1 MAETATTGRFANS
14 STFRSLRHRNVRL
27 FLGGLAVSQVGAWT
41 QFTAVA
47 IVLDD
52 LTASTT
58 AIGILTA
65 LQFGPLLLL
74 GAHAGAFAD
83 RFDRRR
89 IVLWT
94 QSALA
99 VQALGLAGAHLA
111 GVLNVGVIYALTVVL
126 GVVSAIDNPAR
137 RGFVTQLADPDE
149 LSNVMALNTATMT
162 GSRVFG
168 PAIAAIA
175 IGPFGAGWL
184 FMINAATSVAI
195 IWSIVA
201 VDGSRVHAVP
211 RAAAGGRPI
220 REAIGFIRSSSLIGP
235 VFIAFTVVSTFG
247 YNHNVSLPRMADELW
262 NDPRWFGWVMAAT
275 SVGSLT
281 GSLLTA
287 RRHEVGISWLVAS
300 ASLLGVAGLALA
312 WAPTGP
318 AALVI
323 AVPLGAGGAAF
334 IAGMNG
340 WSQQVCPPDMRGR
353 FLAFV
358 AIAFL
363 GSYPIGGP
371 ITGLVGDLI
380 ELSWSL
386 AYGAVA
392 TLLAVMWLARHH
404 AIRGT
409 MRHVSDQGST
419 LAS

>member
-1 MAETATTGRFANS
+1 MSDAVNPGRVAGS

-47 IVLDD
+47 IVMDD

-58 AIGILTA
+58 AIGVLTA
-65 LQFGPLLLL
+65 LQFGPLLLF

-83 RFDRRR
+83 RVDRRR
-89 IVLWT
+89 VVLWT
-94 QSALA
+94 QIGLA
-99 VQALGLAGAHLA
+99 VQALALAVAYAA
-111 GVLNVGVIYALTVVL
+111 GVANVAVIYALTVVL

-168 PAIAAIA
+168 PAIAAVL
-175 IGPFGAGWL
+175 IGPLGAGWL
-184 FMINAATSVAI
+184 FALNAATSVAI
-195 IWSIVA
+195 VWSIVA
-201 VDGSRVHAVP
+201 VDGSQVHEVP
-211 RAAAGGRPI
+211 RAAPGGRPI
-220 REAIGFIRSSSLIGP
+220 RDAIGFIRRSPLIGP
-235 VFIAFTVVSTFG
+235 VFVAFTVVSTFG

-262 NDPRWFGWVMAAT
+262 SDPRWFGWVMAAS
-275 SVGSLT
+275 SVGSLA

-287 RRHEVGISWLVAS
+287 RRAEVGIAWLVSS
-300 ASLLGVAGLALA
+300 AGVLGVSGMALA
-312 WAPTGP
+312 WAPSGSV
-318 AALVI
+318 ALLV

-340 WSQQVCPPDMRGR
+340 WSQQVCPPEMRGR

-363 GSYPIGGP
+363 GSYPVGGP
-371 ITGLVGDLI
+371 ITGVIGDVVG
-380 ELSWSL
+380 LSWSL
-386 AYGAVA
+386 AYGAVL
-392 TLLAVMWLARHH
+392 TLAAAAWLWRVG
-404 AIRGT
+404 AIGGT
-409 MRHVSDQGST
+409 MRHSDATRST
-419 LAS
+419 LSP